1 MDPMKSQETYGWN
14 SQYFS
19 GKIPWF
25 TSLLHPNGFKSQWFY
40 IPMVLN
46 PSGFKSQ
53 WFYIPMVL
61 HPNFSWWNLEGV
73 PRRCTRPFRCSSTQ
87 GAVPTQTL
95 PLSVTSSLSLD
106 AKRRVGQD
114 EWVMKMMVKHDEH
127 WSTIDEHWWTN
138 MKTWWKLM
146 N

>member
-1 MDPMKSQETYGWN
+1 MGEILSIFLAKSHG
-14 SQYFS
+14 
-19 GKIPWF
+19 
-25 TSLLHPNGFKSQWFY
+25 LHTIFFLVESTQ
-40 IPMVLN
+40 
-46 PSGFKSQ
+46 
-53 WFYIPMVL
+53 
-61 HPNFSWWNLEGV
+61 GV

-127 WSTIDEHWWTN
+127 
-138 MKTWWKLM
+138 
-146 N
+146 